1 VVGGAA
7 SFGLPPS
14 LGAAAS
20 AQPFLEGLL
29 DDLLQ
34 TGNQRTAGLKQIVQ
48 QGEIA

>member
-1 VVGGAA
+1 V
-7 SFGLPPS
+7 SP

-20 AQPFLEGLL
+20 VQPFLEGLL

-34 TGNQRTAGLKQIVQ
+34 TGNQRTAEQRAQ